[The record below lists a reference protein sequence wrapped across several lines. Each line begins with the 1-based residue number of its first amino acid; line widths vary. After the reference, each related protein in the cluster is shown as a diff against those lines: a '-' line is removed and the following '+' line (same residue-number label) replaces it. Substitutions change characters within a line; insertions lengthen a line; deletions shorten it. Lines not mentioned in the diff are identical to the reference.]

1 MRGPEHEP
9 VRRHR
14 RPNAPAQEPRAS
26 RRPSCSRGLRNL
38 GRPGRTIASAA
49 GTRWGCPQ
57 SRLSSQGRPCPAP
70 DAEHTRPSGELETVL
85 LTVAMA
91 AEENRMLSAD
101 PDEAARI
108 LAFPARL
115 AEHDAMLLSPPNRAG
130 FGTEGPVDGAGAG
143 DGAPDPG

>member
-1 MRGPEHEP
+1 
-9 VRRHR
+9 
-14 RPNAPAQEPRAS
+14 
-26 RRPSCSRGLRNL
+26 
-38 GRPGRTIASAA
+38 
-49 GTRWGCPQ
+49 
-57 SRLSSQGRPCPAP
+57 LSSQGRPCPAP

-101 PDEAARI
+101 PDEAARV

-115 AEHDAMLLSPPNRAG
+115 ADHDAMLPSPPNGTG
-130 FGTEGPVDGAGAG
+130 FGTEGPVDRAGAE